1 MNGHGF
7 CVDWWTFGIL
17 IYEMVTGRPPF
28 MHSNNHKLGTLIRQ
42 GKIIYPDPIK
52 HGIAMS
58 DDLKDIINQL
68 LEKNP
73 MMRLGS
79 KNDAD
84 EIINHPWFQDIEWDK
99 LMKEELPS
107 PFIPDMDKI
116 RKKRQDTVVNNN

>member
-1 MNGHGF
+1 MAKSFCGTAEYLAPEILEMNGHGF

-58 DDLKDIINQL
+58 EDLKDIIN
-68 LEKNP
+68 
-73 MMRLGS
+73 
-79 KNDAD
+79 
-84 EIINHPWFQDIEWDK
+84 
-99 LMKEELPS
+99 
-107 PFIPDMDKI
+107 
-116 RKKRQDTVVNNN
+116 